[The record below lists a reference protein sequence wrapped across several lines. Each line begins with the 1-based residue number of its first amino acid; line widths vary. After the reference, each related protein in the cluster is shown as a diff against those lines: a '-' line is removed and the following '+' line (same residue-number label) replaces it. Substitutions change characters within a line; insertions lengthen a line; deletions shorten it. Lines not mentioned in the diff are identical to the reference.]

1 MADDFKP
8 YVSAETK
15 MKEFTLPAI
24 IFGAILSIV
33 LGAANAYLGLVAG
46 MTVAATFPA
55 AVMAMAVLKPL
66 KGTIL
71 EENTCRTTAAVG
83 EALVAGAIFTIPAF
97 LIAKNP
103 ETGMPI
109 WENIHYWESTFL
121 MLVGGILGV
130 LFVIFLRRVLIEDKS
145 LPVPESVA
153 CSEIVKAGQGGATG
167 AKYVFG
173 MIGLSALLEL
183 FRNSFGIELIQ
194 GYVKRFWVLPTV
206 KNFQL
211 MTSELKAIT
220 APSNPTGG
228 IFIESPEASP
238 AMLGVGYIIG
248 PKLAA
253 IVFSGGVFGH
263 MMMTPLFLFINGGFG
278 PGTDWIET
286 SGAVWNSQVRPLA
299 VGAMLVGAL
308 YTLFKMRKSLGAG
321 IARAFK
327 DLQQI
332 SKVST
337 EGETSRLEKDMP
349 YSITL
354 IGIIALVVPIFF
366 LYWYFSG
373 SVVGAIVS
381 AIVMTVAGFLFAAV
395 AGFLVGTI
403 GSSNNPISG
412 LTLSTLI
419 VAAILMVAVG
429 VKGAFGVAAVL
440 GVAAVVCCSSGVA
453 GDIIQDLK
461 AGHILGGTPRAMEL
475 GCIIG
480 VIAAAFVMALVL
492 QLLHTGYA
500 SMGGIGGE
508 MLPAPQ
514 AGLMA
519 MLSQGIITGQMAWP
533 LVIMGALFAIALILI
548 GAPAPMLIAVGMYLP
563 FHTTFAIFIGGII
576 KWITNG
582 IIERRKLNKEKAE
595 NTGILLASGLIAGQA
610 LMGIIIAATVVAK
623 NPPGTEE
630 VTGLFPK
637 IIEGGNPWLALIIFA
652 LLAWILIKVPADS
665 AKNES

>member
-1 MADDFKP
+1 MAEEFKP
-8 YVSAETK
+8 YVPADTR
-15 MKEFTLPAI
+15 MKEFTIPALV
-24 IFGAILSIV
+24 FGAILSVI

-55 AVMAMAVLKPL
+55 AVMAMAVLKL
-66 KGTIL
+66 FRGTIL

-103 ETGMPI
+103 TTGQPI
-109 WENIHYWESTFL
+109 WDHIHYWPSTLL

-130 LFVIFLRRVLIEDKS
+130 LFVIFLRRVLIDDKT
-145 LPVPESVA
+145 LPFPESVA
-153 CSEIVKAGQGGATG
+153 CAEIVKAGQGGATG
-167 AKYVFG
+167 ARYVFS
-173 MIGLSALLEL
+173 MIGLSALFEL
-183 FRNSFGIELIQ
+183 LRNDFGLQ
-194 GYVKRFWVLPTV
+194 LVRGYVKHFWQLPV
-206 KNFQL
+206 VRNFQL
-211 MTSELKAIT
+211 MTSDLKAIT
-220 APSNPTGG
+220 TPSNPTGG

-238 AMLGVGYIIG
+238 AMVGVGYIIG
-248 PKLAA
+248 PKLAS
-253 IVFSGGVFGH
+253 IVFAGGVFGH
-263 MMMTPLFLFINGGFG
+263 MMMAPLFIFINGGFG
-278 PGTDWIET
+278 AGTDWLKTE
-286 SGAVWNSQVRPLA
+286 SAVWNSQVRPLA
-299 VGAMLVGAL
+299 VGAMLVGAF
-308 YTLFKMRKSLGAG
+308 YTLFRMRKSLGAG

-327 DLQQI
+327 DLSQI
-332 SKVST
+332 GKAST
-337 EGETSRLEKDMP
+337 GETSRIDRDIP
-349 YSITL
+349 YSITI
-354 IGIIALVVPIFF
+354 IGIIALVIPIFF
-366 LYWYFSG
+366 LYLHFSG
-373 SVVGAIVS
+373 SVIGALVS

-419 VAAILMVAVG
+419 VAAILMVAIRVQG
-429 VKGAFGVAAVL
+429 PAGVAAVL

-461 AGHILGGTPRAMEL
+461 AGHLLGGTPRAMEM

-492 QLLHTGYA
+492 QLLNTGYA

-548 GAPAPMLIAVGMYLP
+548 GAPSPMLIAVGMYLP
-563 FHTTFAIFIGGII
+563 FHTTFAIFTGGII
-576 KWITNG
+576 KWIVDG
-582 IIERRKLNKEKAE
+582 QIAKRKANKEKAE

-610 LMGIIIAATVVAK
+610 LMGIIIAATVVIK
-623 NPPGTEE
+623 NPPGTME
-630 VTGLFPK
+630 VKGLFPK
-637 IIEGGNPWLALIIFA
+637 IIDGGNPWLAIAVFA
-652 LLAWILIKVPADS
+652 ILAWILIRQPLKA
-665 AKNES
+665 AQEK

>member
-1 MADDFKP
+1 
-8 YVSAETK
+8 
-15 MKEFTLPAI
+15 
-24 IFGAILSIV
+24 
-33 LGAANAYLGLVAG
+33 
-46 MTVAATFPA
+46 
-55 AVMAMAVLKPL
+55 MAVLKPL

-103 ETGMPI
+103 ETGEPI

-145 LPVPESVA
+145 LPFPESVA
-153 CSEIVKAGQGGATG
+153 CAEIVKAGQSGATG
-167 AKYVFG
+167 AGYVFG
-173 MIGLSALLEL
+173 MIGLAALLEL
-183 FRNSFGIELIQ
+183 FKNSFGLLLVK
-194 GYVKRFWVLPTV
+194 GYVKHFWVLPTV
-206 KNFQL
+206 KNFKL
-211 MTSELKAIT
+211 MTSDLRAIT
-220 APSNPTGG
+220 AGSNPTGG

-263 MMMTPLFLFINGGFG
+263 MMMTPLFIFINGTFG
-278 PGTDWIET
+278 PGTDWLET

-299 VGAMLVGAL
+299 VGAMLVGAF
-308 YTLFKMRKSLGAG
+308 YTLFKMRKSLGTG

-327 DLQQI
+327 DLKQI
-332 SKVST
+332 GKIGE
-337 EGETSRLEKDMP
+337 EGETSRIEKDIP
-349 YSITL
+349 YSITM
-354 IGIIALVVPIFF
+354 IGIAALVIPIFF

-373 SVVGAIVS
+373 SLVGAIVS
-381 AIVMTVAGFLFAAV
+381 AIVMTIAGFLFAAV

-500 SMGGIGGE
+500 STGGIGGTD
-508 MLPAPQ
+508 LPAPQ

-548 GAPAPMLIAVGMYLP
+548 GAPSPMLIAVGMYLP

-576 KWITNG
+576 KWITDRY
-582 IIERRKLNKEKAE
+582 IEKNNLNKEKAD

-610 LMGIIIAATVVAK
+610 LMGIIIAATVVAGGGEAIL
-623 NPPGTEE
+623 PS
-630 VTGLFPK
+630 
-637 IIEGGNPWLALIIFA
+637 IIEEGNPWLALIVFA
-652 LLAWILIKVPADS
+652 LLAWILIRTPAKS
-665 AKNES
+665 AAE

>member
-1 MADDFKP
+1 
-8 YVSAETK
+8 
-15 MKEFTLPAI
+15 
-24 IFGAILSIV
+24 
-33 LGAANAYLGLVAG
+33 
-46 MTVAATFPA
+46 
-55 AVMAMAVLKPL
+55 
-66 KGTIL
+66 
-71 EENTCRTTAAVG
+71 
-83 EALVAGAIFTIPAF
+83 
-97 LIAKNP
+97 
-103 ETGMPI
+103 
-109 WENIHYWESTFL
+109 
-121 MLVGGILGV
+121 
-130 LFVIFLRRVLIEDKS
+130 
-145 LPVPESVA
+145 
-153 CSEIVKAGQGGATG
+153 
-167 AKYVFG
+167 
-173 MIGLSALLEL
+173 MIGLAAGLEL
-183 FRNSFGIELIQ
+183 LKNSFGLQLIK
-194 GYVKRFWVLPTV
+194 GYVKHFWMLPTV

-211 MTSELKAIT
+211 MTSDLKAIT
-220 APSNPTGG
+220 AGSNPTGG

-253 IVFSGGVFGH
+253 IVFAGGVFGH
-263 MMMTPLFLFINGGFG
+263 MMMTPLFIFIAGTFG
-278 PGTDWIET
+278 PGTDWMET
-286 SGAVWNSQVRPLA
+286 TGAVWNSQVRPLA
-299 VGAMLVGAL
+299 VGAMLVGAF
-308 YTLFKMRKSLGAG
+308 YTLFKMRKSLGTG

-327 DLQQI
+327 DLQKIGKI
-332 SKVST
+332 SN
-337 EGETSRLEKDMP
+337 EGETNRLEKDVP

-354 IGIIALVVPIFF
+354 IGIIALVIPIAF
-366 LYWYFSG
+366 LYYHFCHDL
-373 SVVGAIVS
+373 VGAIVS

-480 VIAAAFVMALVL
+480 VVAAAFVMALVL

-500 SMGGIGGE
+500 STGGIGGTD
-508 MLPAPQ
+508 LPAPQ

-519 MLSQGIITGQMAWP
+519 MLAQGIITGQMAWP

-548 GAPAPMLIAVGMYLP
+548 GAPSPMLIAVGMYLP

-576 KWITNG
+576 KWFADGYIKKRN
-582 IIERRKLNKEKAE
+582 LNKEKAD

-610 LMGIIIAATVVAK
+610 LMGILVAATVVAGGGEAIL
-623 NPPGTEE
+623 PS
-630 VTGLFPK
+630 
-637 IIEGGNPWLALIIFA
+637 IIKDGNPWLAILVFA
-652 LLAWILIKVPADS
+652 LLAWILIKTPAKS
-665 AKNES
+665 AAE